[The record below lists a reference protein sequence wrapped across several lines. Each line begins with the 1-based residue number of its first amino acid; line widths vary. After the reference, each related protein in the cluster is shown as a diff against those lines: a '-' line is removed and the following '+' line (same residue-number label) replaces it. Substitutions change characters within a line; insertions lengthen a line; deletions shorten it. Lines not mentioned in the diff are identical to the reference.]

1 MNPHSR
7 AFAAIPG
14 GAIIGV
20 IEVQIVKILDQY
32 GLEIAI
38 PSPNG
43 SQRTFYA
50 MISRGRSR
58 FVDEV
63 HIPNP
68 ELRSNAEL
76 QKEENLAW
84 LTRRLASRRPER
96 PMLQVK
102 PASRRLVRTSPSPV
116 GCTFCPFWP
125 FLENS
130 KVKNLL
136 LNVFVLFLSV
146 FLFLTPFGDQ
156 FKSKRLNFECFCA
169 VFFIKFF
176 LCFNPFLVFS
186 FKFLVFSFEFLVN
199 QKLKT
204 KN

>member
-1 MNPHSR
+1 MSYKTRPDEDEGFGQIIPLCREYKLSRVNPHSR

-43 SQRTFYA
+43 SQRTFCA

-84 LTRRLASRRPER
+84 LTRRLASRRPVR

-102 PASRRLVRTSPSPV
+102 PASRRLVRTS
-116 GCTFCPFWP
+116 
-125 FLENS
+125 
-130 KVKNLL
+130 LL
-136 LNVFVLFLSV
+136 PRGLYFLS
-146 FLFLTPFGDQ
+146 FLALFGK
-156 FKSKRLNFECFCA
+156 FKSKKLTFECFLCC
-169 VFFIKFF
+169 FFKCFF
-176 LCFNPFLVFS
+176 VC
-186 FKFLVFSFEFLVN
+186 
-199 QKLKT
+199 
-204 KN
+204 